1 MRKAIRTLMVV
12 VAVAVV
18 PTVAACASSS
28 PQAQPSP
35 SSSVPLDEMRS
46 FAVDHHASTAWWVRV
61 PLSRAFKLL
70 QGGWVGSNQT
80 PSPSTPVYVLVM
92 RGDFG
97 STNGQPEAWGAS
109 IFGIPNSENLNTN
122 TDPFYTKGLTLTP
135 LPLASP

>member
-1 MRKAIRTLMVV
+1 VTVRMRGFALVV
-12 VAVAVV
+12 I
-18 PTVAACASSS
+18 AALVLLASACGGAS
-28 PQAQPSP
+28 PAPSP
-35 SSSVPLDEMRS
+35 SPTTSPPLSEMRS
-46 FAVDHHASTAWWVRV
+46 FANKHHATEAWWVQTS
-61 PLSRAFKLL
+61 LERAFKL
-70 QGGWVGSNQT
+70 QGGGFGPA
-80 PSPSTPVYVLVM
+80 PSPGTQVYVLVM